1 MDRAAFIKTN
11 GCYEQP
17 GLDLAWGLCRD
28 RLPPMKDSKAGK
40 SKTGGWPQGNQPA
53 RQEGA
58 KPSEGGATYRLDV
71 EYDGTGFHGWQFQQ
85 NARSVAGELSRAI
98 QEAGGKVR
106 ELGGSGRTDAG
117 VHALGQVAY
126 LRLSAVA
133 DPESLLHGV
142 NEALPNGIHVSSL
155 VRAADGFHARHDAQR
170 RSYLYQI
177 MRRRTAFSRR
187 FVWSVSE
194 QLDASAMASAA
205 QCLVGRHDF
214 SRFCE
219 RSKAQAST
227 LVGVD
232 DVQVVEAGELL
243 LVRISASHFL
253 WKMVRRLVG
262 SLVQVG
268 SGRLSPQD
276 LALLV
281 TEPTSSVELPAKSTA
296 PASGL
301 FLERVEYPGE
311 PALGEVRPAFPRDG
325 SGTPK
330 SLYLGQNVPGS

>member
-1 MDRAAFIKTN
+1 
-11 GCYEQP
+11 
-17 GLDLAWGLCRD
+17 
-28 RLPPMKDSKAGK
+28 MKDSKAGR
-40 SKTGGWPQGNQPA
+40 SRPGGPQGTRPA
-53 RQEGA
+53 HRDGR
-58 KPSEGGATYRLDV
+58 KPADGGSTYRLDV
-71 EYDGTGFHGWQFQQ
+71 EYDGTGFHGWQIQK

-98 QEAGGKVR
+98 QAAGGKVR
-106 ELGGSGRTDAG
+106 EMGGSGRTDAG

-133 DPESLLHGV
+133 DPEQLLHGV
-142 NEALPNGIHVSSL
+142 NEALPNGIYVSSL
-155 VRAADGFHARHDAQR
+155 VRAADGFHARHDAVR

-187 FVWSVSE
+187 FVWCVSE

-205 QCLVGRHDF
+205 QCFVGRHDF
-214 SRFCE
+214 SKFCE
-219 RSKAQAST
+219 RPKAQPST
-227 LVGVD
+227 IVVVD

-243 LVRISASHFL
+243 LLRMSASHFL

-268 SGRLSPQD
+268 TGRLSPQD

-281 TEPTSSVELPAKSTA
+281 AEPATPVELAAKSTA
-296 PASGL
+296 PSSGL

-311 PALGEVRPAFPRDG
+311 PAVGEVRPAFPRDG
-325 SGTPK
+325 SGPPH
-330 SLYLGQNVPGS
+330 SLYVGQSVPGK

>member
-1 MDRAAFIKTN
+1 
-11 GCYEQP
+11 
-17 GLDLAWGLCRD
+17 
-28 RLPPMKDSKAGK
+28 MKNSKAGK
-40 SKTGGWPQGNQPA
+40 SKPDGHAGTRPSRRGGPKA
-53 RQEGA
+53 A
-58 KPSEGGATYRLDV
+58 HGGATYRLDV
-71 EYDGTGFHGWQFQQ
+71 EYDGTGFHGWQVQK

-98 QEAGGKVR
+98 QEAGGELR

-133 DPESLLHGV
+133 DPEQLLAGV

-155 VRAADGFHARHDAQR
+155 VRAADAFHARHDALR

-177 MRRRTAFSRR
+177 IRSRTAFSRR
-187 FVWSVSE
+187 YAWSVGE
-194 QLDASAMASAA
+194 QLDAPLMANAA
-205 QCLVGRHDF
+205 QCFVGRHDF

-219 RSKAQAST
+219 RPKAQSST
-227 LVGVD
+227 IVVVD

-253 WKMVRRLVG
+253 WRMVRRLVG

-268 SGRLSPQD
+268 TGRMSPED
-276 LALLV
+276 LAKLV
-281 TEPTSSVELPAKSTA
+281 ADPTAPGELPSKSTA
-296 PASGL
+296 PSAGL

-311 PALGEVRPAFPRDG
+311 PAAGEVRPAFPRDG
-325 SGTPK
+325 SVPPY
-330 SLYLGQNVPGS
+330 SLYVGSGTDTKSDAPPPIVGG

>member
-1 MDRAAFIKTN
+1 
-11 GCYEQP
+11 
-17 GLDLAWGLCRD
+17 
-28 RLPPMKDSKAGK
+28 
-40 SKTGGWPQGNQPA
+40 
-53 RQEGA
+53 
-58 KPSEGGATYRLDV
+58 V
-71 EYDGTGFHGWQFQQ
+71 EYDGTGFHGWQIQQ

-98 QEAGGKVR
+98 HAAGGKVR

-126 LRLSAVA
+126 LRLSDEV
-133 DPESLLHGV
+133 DPEPLLLGL

-155 VRAADGFHARHDAQR
+155 VRAADGFHARHDAVR

-194 QLDASAMASAA
+194 ELDASAMASAA
-205 QCLVGRHDF
+205 QCFVGRKDF

-219 RSKAQAST
+219 KPKAQPNT
-227 LVGVD
+227 IVVVD

-268 SGRLSPQD
+268 TGRLSPQD

-281 TEPTSSVELPAKSTA
+281 AEPATPLELPAKSTA

-301 FLERVEYPGE
+301 FLERVEYPSESAVGK
-311 PALGEVRPAFPRDG
+311 VRPAFPRDG
-325 SGTPK
+325 TGPRH
-330 SLYLGQNVPGS
+330 SLYVGQSVAGR